1 MATSGFMLPLLLPA
15 SAMGLYVRAAHTAL
29 LLRHARDEFCGV
41 DRVGL
46 AIIAAGIASGVTL
59 LVVGGDIVAVFL
71 IIWTLATFFTAC
83 IAVGMLVTILSG
95 MLRCVGG
102 GFLGVSDDEAQPVRR
117 EPALRIDGLTVE
129 ERQRRSRA
137 LVIEQ
142 LRQLTLRER

>member
-1 MATSGFMLPLLLPA
+1 M
-15 SAMGLYVRAAHTAL
+15 
-29 LLRHARDEFCGV
+29 
-41 DRVGL
+41 
-46 AIIAAGIASGVTL
+46 
-59 LVVGGDIVAVFL
+59 AVFL
-71 IIWTLATFFTAC
+71 IIWTLAAFFTAC
-83 IAVGMLVTILSG
+83 IAVGILMTILSA

-117 EPALRIDGLTVE
+117 EPALWIDGLTVE